1 MPLLRLFPNGPS
13 SICDSAPTF
22 SRSAGRLFAA
32 AALTVAASV
41 PSTASAQW
49 FGFGRHRCEPCE
61 AAAPVYQS
69 AYAATACGSCQ
80 TVAAAPVI
88 QQTACAV
95 PVQQTACVA
104 VQPIQET
111 VYQQVPVTKYRKVAK
126 TERRPVYKTAYEE
139 REVTVMQQQYEQRT
153 AEVPFTTYQSVTD
166 FRPQTIDRSH
176 WQTVYRPNQKISS
189 CRADCR
195 PGFAGWWGR
204 TRNDIRNAFTPDRV
218 ATRQFV
224 PDVRQAMVPVTRQ
237 VPITA
242 TRTVTYNV
250 AKMVPVKT
258 KQRVAVLK
266 QEYEDVPVTAYEPY
280 TTTETVAVGTRMQM
294 AYIGANGQ
302 PMTAGITPTRARTA
316 RSDAASQTASG
327 STAKQADSKD
337 PFDVKLNSTDPLRSP
352 QMDERRFDGVRPQG
366 FEPPTPSSMNL
377 SATARRAASK
387 NRELDPRAMAG
398 FRVRRSDEDRLAGW
412 ARRETPTVLQVAGW
426 QPVAPKGRGPEL
438 NMAMNVR

>member
-13 SICDSAPTF
+13 SLCDAAPSFT
-22 SRSAGRLFAA
+22 RLAGRVLAA
-32 AALTVAASV
+32 ATLTVAASV
-41 PSTASAQW
+41 PSAASAQW
-49 FGFGRHRCEPCE
+49 FGFGRNRCEPCE
-61 AAAPVYQS
+61 AAAPVYQA
-69 AYAATACGSCQ
+69 AYAPAACGSCQ

-104 VQPIQET
+104 VQPVQQT
-111 VYQQVPVTKYRKVAK
+111 VYQEVPVTKYRKVAK

-189 CRADCR
+189 CRVDCR

-258 KQRVAVLK
+258 MQRVAVLK

-280 TTTETVAVGTRMQM
+280 TTTETVAVGTRTQL

-316 RSDAASQTASG
+316 TADDATKTANGAAS
-327 STAKQADSKD
+327 KQDGDD
-337 PFDVKLNSTDPLRSP
+337 PFGTKLNSIDPLRSP
-352 QMDERRFDGVRPQG
+352 QSNDRLFDGLRPEG
-366 FEPPTPSSMNL
+366 FEPPTPASMNL
-377 SATARRAASK
+377 SQLTAKRTARRT
-387 NRELDPRAMAG
+387 LDPRALAG
-398 FRVRRSDEDRLAGW
+398 FRVRRSGENRVAGW
-412 ARRETPTVLQVAGW
+412 VRQDTPTVLQVAGW
-426 QPVAPKGRGPEL
+426 QPVKSKSDGPEL
-438 NMAMNVR
+438 DMAMNVR